1 MHLVDTLL
9 NDSTVSK
16 KTDDITNSRVD
27 RGSPTLPSGREFNVS
42 GDRMSIQAISGL
54 STTQL
59 QSSLLSNSRNTNQQ
73 SLSTGDSN
81 PTVGSADLSPAAQFY
96 SKLASL
102 AKTNP
107 DQFKQTTSDIAAA
120 LKDAASKTS
129 GPEADFLN
137 NMASRFQT
145 ASQTGD
151 PSALAQSS
159 GSQAQAQAVHHHG
172 HHGHHGH
179 ARYTE
184 SDSSTLQDVLNGIA
198 SPTAAGSSPDPTSML
213 PSAT

>member
-1 MHLVDTLL
+1 
-9 NDSTVSK
+9 
-16 KTDDITNSRVD
+16 
-27 RGSPTLPSGREFNVS
+27 
-42 GDRMSIQAISGL
+42 MSIQAISGL

-59 QSSLLSNSRNTNQQ
+59 QSSLLSNSRRTNPQ
-73 SLSTGDSN
+73 SLFTDDTSASN
-81 PTVGSADLSPAAQFY
+81 GSADLSPAAQMY

-107 DQFKQTTSDIAAA
+107 DQFKQTTSDISAA

-137 NMASRFQT
+137 NMAARFQT

-151 PSALAQSS
+151 PSALAPQSS

-179 ARYTE
+179 AQYTQ